1 MPIALG
7 GVAALVA
14 VAVVTVRIV
23 AADAGGCSSGIPI
36 RVVATPEI
44 APVLQD
50 VAARWTSRKPSVNGR
65 CVRVSVEADAS
76 AKVASALTVYAGRGI
91 DVAANPE
98 PTPREE
104 ALPTVWVPDSTA
116 WLSRVQTVDGTAFDD
131 DVRSVAT
138 SPVVMAMPE
147 AAAKL
152 VGWPA
157 RRLQIAAL
165 KGLLGG
171 SSGLRLGIAE
181 PRRETASLAATMVLS
196 EALASTD
203 ADLPALVQTLRSV
216 AHRASTAEL
225 LRSFGPNLNAGPA
238 SEQAVLDYDAT
249 NPAVKLVAV
258 HLDPASPM
266 LDYPY
271 AIRSGLPRDTTQA
284 AAAFREALQQTGAVE
299 ELSRAAFRTATCEVG
314 QGFPA
319 SAGSTGEAVACS
331 PISGPE
337 KVQRALGLWTAA
349 NSPSRTLALFDLT
362 SSMTRLMRTS
372 AGGGSRLQVMAQ
384 AAEKGLDLFTSDS
397 RVGMWAFASQHQEVL
412 PIDDV
417 TPESKA
423 QFTQAMASAVPLPTD
438 QAALYDTMIAAYKTM
453 QDGFDPA
460 RPNIIVVFT
469 DGGDSNAGGTNL
481 QRFQLELQRLADA
494 TKPIRV
500 VLIGIDV
507 GPADAADLEAIA
519 KAAGGGF
526 FPLSSPE
533 QIQTIFLKALLRVG
547 SV

>member
-23 AADAGGCSSGIPI
+23 AADAGGCSGGTQV

-44 APVLQD
+44 APVLQNI
-50 VAARWTSRKPSVNGR
+50 AARWTARKPAVNGR

-76 AKVASALTVYAGRGI
+76 AKVASALTVYAGRAI
-91 DVAANPE
+91 DVAATPE

-116 WLSRVQTVDGTAFDD
+116 WLTRVQAIDGTAFDD

-157 RRLQIAAL
+157 QRLQIAAL

-171 SSGLRLGIAE
+171 ASGLKLGIAE

-203 ADLPALVQTLRSV
+203 ADLPVLVKTLRGV
-216 AHRASTAEL
+216 VHTTSTTEL
-225 LRSFGPNLNAGPA
+225 LRSFGQNLNAGPA
-238 SEQAVLDYDAT
+238 SEQAVLAYDTT

-258 HLDPASPM
+258 LLDPASPM
-266 LDYPY
+266 LDYPF
-271 AIRSGLPRDTTQA
+271 AIRSGLPRDTMLA
-284 AAAFREALQQTGAVE
+284 AAAFREALQQGSAVE

-319 SAGSTGEAVACS
+319 SSGSTGEAVACS
-331 PISGPE
+331 PVSDLE
-337 KVQRALGLWTAA
+337 RVQRALGLWTAA

-362 SSMTRLMRTS
+362 SSMTQSMQTS
-372 AGGGSRLQVMAQ
+372 TGGASRLQVMVQ

-397 RVGMWAFASQHQEVL
+397 RVGMWAFAAQHQEVL
-412 PIDDV
+412 PIGDL

-423 QFTQAMASAVPLPTD
+423 EFKQAMANVVPLPTN
-438 QAALYDTMIAAYKTM
+438 QAALYDTMVAAYKTM
-453 QDGFDPA
+453 QEGYDPA
-460 RPNIIVVFT
+460 RPNIIVVLT
-469 DGGDSNAGGTNL
+469 DGGDSNAGGANW

-500 VLIGIDV
+500 VLIGIDA
-507 GPADAADLEAIA
+507 GPADAADLQSIA
-519 KAAGGGF
+519 KAAGGGY
-526 FPLSSPE
+526 FPLTSPE
-533 QIQTIFLKALLRVG
+533 QIQTIFLRALLQVG